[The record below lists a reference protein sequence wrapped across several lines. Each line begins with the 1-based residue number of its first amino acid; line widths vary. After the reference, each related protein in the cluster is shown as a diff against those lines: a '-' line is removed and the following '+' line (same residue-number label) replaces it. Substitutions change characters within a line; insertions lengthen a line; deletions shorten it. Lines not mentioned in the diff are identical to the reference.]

1 MKDAYWAK
9 DLYSSL
15 RSVFYDVDEG
25 IDNSVAVP
33 VAKVVAVGPVRGG
46 DNGSAYPG
54 LAWNQF
60 GFPII
65 CQGYDEQVIFAF
77 QTINE
82 AKMARRSLLLMI
94 ENFYDREDK

>member
-15 RSVFYDVDEG
+15 RNVFYDVDEG
-25 IDNSVAVP
+25 IDNSVAIP

-46 DNGSAYPG
+46 EGSQYPDI
-54 LAWNQF
+54 AWNQF
-60 GFPII
+60 GFPVI
-65 CQGYDEQVIFAF
+65 CQGYSDHVVFSF

-82 AKMARRSLLLMI
+82 AKMARRSLLLMM
-94 ENFYDREDK
+94 ENFYAEENSK